1 MLCSPKVCNV
11 FFNSLKI
18 FITTQC
24 YGSALVSWFHC
35 ESNSEYRVLMAKN
48 WKILQLKDS
57 YFWSKIA
64 KYSIYPEASVK
75 DVQASGKAS
84 SPQKENI
91 QHFKTTIFY
100 FLYFFAY
107 LDPGQDDQNHQN
119 QCGSGSA
126 TLLKINVILDKA

>member
-1 MLCSPKVCNV
+1 V
-11 FFNSLKI
+11 
-18 FITTQC
+18 TT
-24 YGSALVSWFHC
+24 LPDLT
-35 ESNSEYRVLMAKN
+35 VLGFDGQKLAN
-48 WKILQLKDS
+48 FTVENS

-64 KYSIYPEASVK
+64 KCSIFPEASVK

-84 SPQKENI
+84 GPQKENI
-91 QHFKTTIFY
+91 QHFKTNTFFS

-107 LDPGQDDQNHQN
+107 MAPGPADQNHQN